1 MDGLKSLYDYGTSDM
16 ENILDIRSETVEP
29 LTSSAKKAV
38 FRLEPTGYLDENSL
52 LQFKLKSN
60 VADVLRMNVFNGGL
74 GAIKRVIFSVG
85 DYILNDVNDV
95 NEWATLHNLLKK
107 SRATQNSLLSH
118 YLGNQFYTKVADSQ
132 VKDAGGIEQQG
143 VGEIIP
149 DVVKGGLSVGGHANA
164 SSTDG
169 AYDGKVA
176 QVNSL
181 KITQT
186 TANNHKVGIPLGMII
201 PALQGRTIPL
211 FLFSEY
217 RIYITVEFNDA
228 DKFVNNIAKTNY
240 AGGETLLSA
249 ATDVAFQEVKLQV
262 DYIIEPAEMIE
273 KVKKQVGEKGY
284 VMDFFDVV
292 KVEKQLPSTT
302 NKHHQKVEFKLGQ
315 NNREVHKIYMT
326 RNFTDNTG
334 IEARSLALLNNQRID
349 GVNTESVNWYI
360 NGRDIY
366 PESDVLHNL
375 YLYDQMSEALG
386 QDLSV
391 ERPMYDNSLDSQHS
405 SLASPTNP
413 LGGTYKPLGLDLRNG
428 NPSILGGGT
437 MVGNFPILCKY
448 GRIPVSKTARS
459 TGPDVAGFKQDMNAM
474 NVNFYIMASRRAV
487 ITSGI
492 KRNDVA
498 VSY

>member
-1 MDGLKSLYDYGTSDM
+1 
-16 ENILDIRSETVEP
+16 
-29 LTSSAKKAV
+29 
-38 FRLEPTGYLDENSL
+38 
-52 LQFKLKSN
+52 
-60 VADVLRMNVFNGGL
+60 
-74 GAIKRVIFSVG
+74 
-85 DYILNDVNDV
+85 
-95 NEWATLHNLLKK
+95 
-107 SRATQNSLLSH
+107 
-118 YLGNQFYTKVADSQ
+118 
-132 VKDAGGIEQQG
+132 
-143 VGEIIP
+143 
-149 DVVKGGLSVGGHANA
+149 
-164 SSTDG
+164 
-169 AYDGKVA
+169 
-176 QVNSL
+176 
-181 KITQT
+181 
-186 TANNHKVGIPLGMII
+186 
-201 PALQGRTIPL
+201 
-211 FLFSEY
+211 
-217 RIYITVEFNDA
+217 
-228 DKFVNNIAKTNY
+228 
-240 AGGETLLSA
+240 
-249 ATDVAFQEVKLQV
+249 
-262 DYIIEPAEMIE
+262 
-273 KVKKQVGEKGY
+273 
-284 VMDFFDVV
+284 MDFFDVV
-292 KVEKQLPSTT
+292 KVEKQLPATT
-302 NKHHQKVEFKLGQ
+302 NKQHQKVEFKLGQ